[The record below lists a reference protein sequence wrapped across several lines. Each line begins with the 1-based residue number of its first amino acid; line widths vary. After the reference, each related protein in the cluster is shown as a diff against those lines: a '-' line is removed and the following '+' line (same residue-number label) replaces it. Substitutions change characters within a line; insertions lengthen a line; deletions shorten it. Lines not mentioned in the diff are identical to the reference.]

1 MTKKA
6 KLPRYVTPTGTAQYP
21 WLTKPDT
28 KFNPDGDYSVALTFR
43 DDDGQFST
51 LINSEF
57 EKSVA
62 KAKEENPTSKKIR
75 EADSPITENEDGSI
89 TLKFK
94 LKAKVT
100 PKNGEPFEQ
109 RPALFDAKG
118 KPLDNS
124 VKIGGGTK
132 MKVSFEIVPFYTA
145 LVGAG
150 LSLRLK
156 AVQVI
161 DLVEY
166 SGGGDGSAFGFG
178 KEDGYEAEDTSPEEQ
193 SFETTAQEQTDF

>member
-1 MTKKA
+1 MTQKS
-6 KLPRYVTPTGTAQYP
+6 KLTRYVTPLGTANYP
-21 WLTKPDT
+21 WLNKPDT

-43 DDDGQFST
+43 DDDGQFTT
-51 LINSEF
+51 LINQEL
-57 EKSVA
+57 EKSLA
-62 KAKEENPTSKKIR
+62 KAKELNQGKKIKQ
-75 EADSPITENEDGSI
+75 ADAPITENEDGSI

-109 RPALFDAKG
+109 KPALFDAKG
-118 KPLDNS
+118 KPLDRE
-124 VKIGGGTK
+124 VLIGGGTK
-132 MKVSFEIVPFYTA
+132 MKVAFEVVPFYTA

-166 SGGGDGSAFGFG
+166 SGGGNGSSYGFG
-178 KEDGYEAEDTSPEEQ
+178 EEDGYEAKASEKEEQ
-193 SFETTAQEQTDF
+193 SFEETSQDQTDF